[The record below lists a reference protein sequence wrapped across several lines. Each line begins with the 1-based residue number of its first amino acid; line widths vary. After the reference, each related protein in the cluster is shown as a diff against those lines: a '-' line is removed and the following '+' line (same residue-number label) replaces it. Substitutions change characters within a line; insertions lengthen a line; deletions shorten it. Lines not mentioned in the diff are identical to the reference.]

1 MANSDMKKGTTTVG
15 IKCNDAVILASDSK
29 SSMGNLV
36 ASKTAKKVY
45 QVDDK
50 IALTT
55 AGGAGD
61 AQNLVRVLKAEIN
74 IYKMTRGN
82 GITVKAV
89 NTLLANI
96 LQNNR
101 YYPIMAM
108 LVLGGHDKSGF
119 HVYSLDPVG
128 GGDEDNFISTGSG
141 SPFAYGVL
149 ESNYK
154 DDMKKNECIKLAI
167 NAVKAAR
174 ERDIFSGGTKIQ
186 VAVITEEGT
195 KLLTQEEVEAFSK

>member
-1 MANSDMKKGTTTVG
+1 MVSANVKKGTTTIG
-15 IKCNDAVILASDSK
+15 IKCKDAVILASDSK

-45 QVDDK
+45 SVDNK

-61 AQNLVRVLKAEIN
+61 AQQLVRLLKAEIK
-74 IYKMTRGN
+74 IYKMSRRNDMT
-82 GITVKAV
+82 IKAV

-96 LQNNR
+96 LQGNR

-108 LVLGGHDKSGF
+108 LILGGHDKSGF

-128 GGDEDNFISTGSG
+128 GGDEDDFISTGSG

-149 ESNYK
+149 ENGYVK
-154 DDMKKNECIKLAI
+154 DMKKDDGIKLAI
-167 NAVKAAR
+167 EAVKAAR
-174 ERDIFSGGTKIQ
+174 ERDIFSGGTEIQ
-186 VAVITEEGT
+186 VAVITEQGT
-195 KLLTQEEVEAFSK
+195 KMLTQEEVGTFGK